1 MSEPIGCTSVDITA
15 EQTEAEILRMSA
27 RGWAAYHAAAAII
40 LAARR
45 LEAVLV
51 SRETFVK

>member
-1 MSEPIGCTSVDITA
+1 MSDPIEFTTIDLEA

-27 RGWAAYHAAAAII
+27 RGWSAYHAAAAII

-45 LEAVLV
+45 LEAALA
-51 SRETFVK
+51 SRETIA